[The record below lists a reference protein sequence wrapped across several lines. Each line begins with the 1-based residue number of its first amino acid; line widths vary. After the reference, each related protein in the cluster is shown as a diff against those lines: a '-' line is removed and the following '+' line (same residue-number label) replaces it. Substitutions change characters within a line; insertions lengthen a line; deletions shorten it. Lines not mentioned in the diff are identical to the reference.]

1 MVLQFRWYG
10 WHAKFVQLYQGSVA
24 FKVHFIRIYFLSVEQ
39 LVCMEWYRSQFFRHT
54 AGRNPNLISLQKIS
68 FYAFIMRK
76 LHAFRLS
83 NLLRLLVDR
92 WFELHCSRAVEFL
105 RLWYQKYFRLLG
117 FIDSGCWNHIA
128 GIHFNALVLLSYVK
142 FICTLTPVIIFL
154 LFLKNLK
161 MLTLLCI
168 ACYD

>member
-10 WHAKFVQLYQGSVA
+10 RHAKFVQLYQGSVA

-76 LHAFRLS
+76 LHTFRLS

-105 RLWYQKYFRLLG
+105 RLWHIKLSIIWIQRQWLIRLVLFE
-117 FIDSGCWNHIA
+117 FI
-128 GIHFNALVLLSYVK
+128 LTLLSYYLVK
-142 FICTLTPVIIFL
+142 FICALDPVVIFW
-154 LFLKNLK
+154 KSWK
-161 MLTLLCI
+161 CWR
-168 ACYD
+168 YYV